1 MEVHMTAPQIAIVGP
16 QAGQALNVLGTPML
30 VKNAGAAGPFFVA
43 DQLVPAGHAVPP
55 HVHDHDDEAF
65 FVIEGDLT
73 LDTDEGPRVA
83 SAGSFVYSPSGVRHG
98 LRNET
103 AHAVRMLVL
112 SSTASRLAPM
122 FRELDRVT
130 RRGKVNPDDVGAI
143 CAAHDVRFG

>member
-1 MEVHMTAPQIAIVGP
+1 MTDAQIAIVGP
-16 QAGQALNVLGTPML
+16 QAGQTLNVLGTPML

-43 DQLVPAGHAVPP
+43 DQRMPAGHAVPP

-83 SAGSFVYSPSGVRHG
+83 SAGSFVYSPAGVRHG

-103 AHAVRMLVL
+103 AGTVRVLVL
-112 SSTASRLAPM
+112 SSSATRLVPM
-122 FRELDRVT
+122 FEDLDRLTT
-130 RRGKVNPDDVGAI
+130 RGNFDPAEVGAA
-143 CAAHDVRFG
+143 CAAHGVKLG